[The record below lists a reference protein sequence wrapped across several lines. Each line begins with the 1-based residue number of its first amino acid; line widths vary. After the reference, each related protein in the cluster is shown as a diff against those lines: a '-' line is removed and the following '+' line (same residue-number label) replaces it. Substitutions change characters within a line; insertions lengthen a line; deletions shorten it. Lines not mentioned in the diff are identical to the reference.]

1 MTNRVLEDDA
11 PSLPLTLVDALV
23 FWLRNQFV
31 FWLTA
36 LPIAGLGAGVTYVL
50 EADRQFIDWR
60 NHWGWDFLFA
70 LIYAMFLDR
79 WIKESLLEGAS
90 PCDEVDELRRSTIAV
105 RFLTFAAVLC
115 LLATGLALVV
125 PVELGLVPCV
135 AVASLFVLILPGLAA
150 AEPMSLRRAFAL
162 GRTLQLPLFL
172 LIGGAAALSLL
183 AGVGLQ
189 WGAGYLPDKP
199 WNAAAV
205 AAGHRL
211 LDCLLLAFVG
221 YALAAIFRQLTDWQ
235 QPESE
240 DHPFRGMRLRARRA

>member
-1 MTNRVLEDDA
+1 MTNRLVEDHA
-11 PSLPLTLVDALV
+11 PSLPLTLVDALA

-115 LLATGLALVV
+115 LL
-125 PVELGLVPCV
+125 
-135 AVASLFVLILPGLAA
+135 
-150 AEPMSLRRAFAL
+150 
-162 GRTLQLPLFL
+162 
-172 LIGGAAALSLL
+172 
-183 AGVGLQ
+183 
-189 WGAGYLPDKP
+189 
-199 WNAAAV
+199 
-205 AAGHRL
+205 
-211 LDCLLLAFVG
+211 
-221 YALAAIFRQLTDWQ
+221 
-235 QPESE
+235 
-240 DHPFRGMRLRARRA
+240 